1 MDDKMYNFMELSDDP
16 EVKKKIKD
24 KKKIEF
30 DKKNPPEKIEKFKKK
45 FAKHLADEKAKKNKI
60 TNPKFYGYSN
70 IKKY

>member
-1 MDDKMYNFMELSDDP
+1 MADKMYNFMELVDDP

-24 KKKIEF
+24 RKKKEF

-45 FAKHLADEKAKKNKI
+45 FADHLANEKKKDKI
-60 TNPKFYGYSN
+60 KNSKFYGYTN